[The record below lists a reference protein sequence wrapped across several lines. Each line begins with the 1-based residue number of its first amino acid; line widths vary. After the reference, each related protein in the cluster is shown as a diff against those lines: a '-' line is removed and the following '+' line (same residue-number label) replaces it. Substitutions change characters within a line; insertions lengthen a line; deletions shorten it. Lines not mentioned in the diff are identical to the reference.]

1 MSATTTHNSGPPT
14 IGTMEAINYQ
24 DLLAGY
30 RSDPLLSE
38 LVAKATESP
47 NAATTKDFLRPVFK
61 WLKFGCKH
69 YAPEKAFQ
77 LSEWVLAL
85 R

>member
-1 MSATTTHNSGPPT
+1 
-14 IGTMEAINYQ
+14 MEGLCYAE
-24 DLLAGY
+24 LLAG
-30 RSDPLLSE
+30 RCADPLLSE
-38 LVAKATESP
+38 LIAKAKQNP

-77 LSEWVLAL
+77 LAEWVVAL